1 MKIAEFRKQT
11 VNTVNIDQEIKKFV
25 DESEKNINEMTEK
38 VSQENSQRNAKLHEL
53 TVKYEGLLKNQISLL
68 TTNKELSAK
77 KENQDQIFNDNVE
90 KMTQEYE
97 GKIKEF
103 EGKVK
108 TNVKRIQEMSGT
120 NIIKRLLKNEKFR

>member
-68 TTNKELSAK
+68 TTNKELNAK